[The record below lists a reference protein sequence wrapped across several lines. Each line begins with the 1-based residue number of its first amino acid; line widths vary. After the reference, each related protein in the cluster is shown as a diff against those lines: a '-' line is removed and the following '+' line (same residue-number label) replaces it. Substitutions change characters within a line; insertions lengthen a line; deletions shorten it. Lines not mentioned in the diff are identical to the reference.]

1 MNTALHRRL
10 QRLEQAAGKGKRT
23 RTTHTLIE
31 PAADATDE
39 QWRLFEIRKAEAERL
54 CGTIVVIRAGHP
66 ERPIDYRCRFVIVP
80 PKIPALVDV
89 RPLPM
94 EGTQHAH

>member
-1 MNTALHRRL
+1 MSTTLERRL
-10 QRLEQAAGKGKRT
+10 RRLEQAAGKVKRT
-23 RTTHTLIE
+23 RASNTLVE
-31 PAADATDE
+31 PSADTTDE
-39 QWRLFEIRKAEAERL
+39 QWRLFEIRKAEAETV

-66 ERPIDYRCRFVIVP
+66 VRPIAYRCRYVIVP

-94 EGTQHAH
+94 EGIQHAH